1 MVGPISD
8 EERRSGHRRLQT
20 GFVVLVGISS
30 GLITLQ
36 ADPTIL
42 QFLGA
47 VLGGT
52 ILGIVLVAS
61 LYWSS

>member
-8 EERRSGHRRLQT
+8 EERRSGRRRLQT
-20 GFVVLVGISS
+20 GFVVLVGLSA

-36 ADPTIL
+36 ADPTVV

-52 ILGIVLVAS
+52 VLGIVLVAF

>member
-20 GFVVLVGISS
+20 GFVVLVGLSA

-36 ADPTIL
+36 AEPTIL

-52 ILGIVLVAS
+52 VLGIVLVAF

>member
-8 EERRSGHRRLQT
+8 TERRSGHRRLQA
-20 GFVVLVGISS
+20 GFVALVGVSS

-36 ADPTIL
+36 ADPTVL

-52 ILGIVLVAS
+52 ILGIVLVAF

>member
-1 MVGPISD
+1 MVGPISK
-8 EERRSGHRRLQT
+8 EERQSGHRRLQT
-20 GFVVLVGISS
+20 GFVVLVGLSA

-36 ADPTIL
+36 AEPTIL

-52 ILGIVLVAS
+52 VLGIVLVAF

>member
-1 MVGPISD
+1 MVGPLSD
-8 EERRSGHRRLQT
+8 EDRRSGHRRLQT
-20 GFVVLVGISS
+20 GFVVLVGLSS

-36 ADPTIL
+36 TDPTIL
-42 QFLGA
+42 LFLGA

-52 ILGIVLVAS
+52 ILGIALVTF

>member
-1 MVGPISD
+1 MVGPLSD
-8 EERRSGHRRLQT
+8 TERRSGHRRLQAV
-20 GFVVLVGISS
+20 FVALVGVSA
-30 GLITLQ
+30 GLISLQ
-36 ADPTIL
+36 ADPTAL

-52 ILGIVLVAS
+52 ALGVVLIAY